1 MNRGGKILRN
11 LLLSILLALLV
22 YALLDFPPYTIEGM
36 LDRMEQEYLLSDLEP
51 VVARSKSCKFGN
63 ETFANHTTFLLARTG
78 DSYVTGV
85 FERTAL
91 EVSHW
96 VNREPGLQKGTL
108 CTAFNGTIYV
118 AGDFTDVVSA
128 SVEVTAQRT
137 TQLYEQLGS
146 EKSELI
152 YGEKTTFTY
161 PGIKLN
167 DAVLAFTY
175 QEEGIGPGA
184 WGPNTGL
191 EGAAYN
197 WYSSLT
203 KGEGGRGI
211 LHADLPVTVTLYG
224 RDGEAAGALEL
235 SIDNYEL
242 YAWW

>member
-1 MNRGGKILRN
+1 MNRGRKILRN
-11 LLLSILLALLV
+11 LLLSVLLALLV
-22 YALLDFPPYTIEGM
+22 YALLDFPPYTVQGM
-36 LDRMEQEYLLSDLEP
+36 LDRMEREYLLSDLEP
-51 VVARSKSCKFGN
+51 VVVRGKSYKFGN

-85 FERTAL
+85 FDRSAL
-91 EVSHW
+91 EVYHG
-96 VNREPGLQKGTL
+96 VNRDPGIMKGTL
-108 CTAFNGTIYV
+108 CAAFNGTIYV
-118 AGDFTDVVSA
+118 AGDFADVGSA

-137 TQLYEQLGS
+137 TRLYERDS
-146 EKSELI
+146 EESELT
-152 YGEKTTFTY
+152 YGERKTFSY
-161 PGIKLN
+161 PGVKLS
-167 DAVLAFTY
+167 DAVLAFSY
-175 QEEGIGPGA
+175 QEEGISPGA

-191 EGAAYN
+191 EGAAFN

-224 RDGEAAGALEL
+224 RDGEVSGALEL